1 MHARYPHFFHRISY
15 QGRCWIRTESWS
27 AAGRTL
33 ARRWPR
39 AEVKRG
45 RSYPLTRAA
54 RPSWIYRKTSQ
65 ALATRRQLS
74 AGLYRLFSAN
84 SPFWLNSVNNPD
96 ANTGPYAG
104 VSNPLGLSNNNAFGR
119 IWPANSPFGER
130 GMGSSSILDPTGL
143 PLKGAPN
150 SLIGGVYVGSL
161 TNRDAVAMP
170 TQPQVIRGALKR
182 GAVGTALLGPSP
194 DGTCKAVFA
203 VVTADGAIVQE
214 DTLKGLDGLAPAG
227 TIKPLLGQSWDSSD
241 HTVEP
246 RLGVLMNPYTSTPG
260 AAWQLFVSEPF
271 NNTVA
276 VINLEV
282 FGTAPNQV
290 FAPAPGPVT
299 RLSSDTLNL
308 PVDLAA
314 VKIDTDDIEW
324 ASNTT
329 LDQGSDFYVAN
340 RGNNTIVRMR
350 QDGSVVA
357 ARRVDVDRRWMPD
370 ASLNGIA
377 TSPDGTKI
385 YVTVTGPGKKKGA
398 LLELQAFG
406 G

>member
-1 MHARYPHFFHRISY
+1 MKQSRCTVLGVVALVAVIGIVKGETAALAQKIPALEARVVATNIPGASALSPVGTFLNSQAACARPMPTLFHRISY
-15 QGRCWIRTESWS
+15 QGRCSIRTEILVGSRS
-27 AAGRTL
+27 NFGAPL
-33 ARRWPR
+33 A
-39 AEVKRG
+39 EGGVKRG

-74 AGLYRLFSAN
+74 AGLYKLFSAN

-96 ANTGPYAG
+96 ANSGPYAG

-119 IWPANSPFGER
+119 IWPANSPLGER

-227 TIKPLLGQSWDSSD
+227 TIKPLLGQSWDSS
-241 HTVEP
+241 
-246 RLGVLMNPYTSTPG
+246 
-260 AAWQLFVSEPF
+260 
-271 NNTVA
+271 
-276 VINLEV
+276 
-282 FGTAPNQV
+282 
-290 FAPAPGPVT
+290 
-299 RLSSDTLNL
+299 
-308 PVDLAA
+308 
-314 VKIDTDDIEW
+314 
-324 ASNTT
+324 
-329 LDQGSDFYVAN
+329 
-340 RGNNTIVRMR
+340 
-350 QDGSVVA
+350 
-357 ARRVDVDRRWMPD
+357 
-370 ASLNGIA
+370 
-377 TSPDGTKI
+377 
-385 YVTVTGPGKKKGA
+385 
-398 LLELQAFG
+398 
-406 G
+406 